1 MKKFLSILCTFCVS
15 AMTFAQSHSNY
26 SGSSRFTDNWSVT
39 LQGGLLT
46 GFNNFF
52 SGHTA
57 TAPTVT
63 IGLDKYITPWL
74 GFGIEGRTLIGTGH
88 GHVDGICYS
97 GVPNA
102 YNTHTAFD
110 AVNVSSYA
118 KFNIINMFSY
128 DGRRKFFEPVVYT
141 GIGWGHQNCSK
152 SFDRN
157 YMTFRSG
164 IELNFNLGKE
174 RAWAVVVNPSV
185 NYGDINNGKLM
196 KSHGYFEANAGL
208 VYHFKTS
215 NGTHDF
221 TKTKLYDQTEIDH
234 LNAVISSLK
243 TANQGQE
250 EEIECLKKCAAQH
263 DTIYIEKLEDNS
275 NKFYFEKNSMNLT
288 GDVSEL
294 AKSLKETGSTCV
306 ITGYASKE
314 GSEKRNNVLAERRAN
329 VLKQALVKSGV
340 AASKITVV
348 NGGSTDK
355 FSKTSPEPNRVAV
368 VEK

>member
-1 MKKFLSILCTFCVS
+1 MKKFLSILCALCVS
-15 AMTFAQSHSNY
+15 AISFAQSQTNY
-26 SGSSRFTDNWSVT
+26 SGSSRFTDNWSVS
-39 LQGGLLT
+39 LQGGVLT

-63 IGLDKYITPWL
+63 IGIDKYITPWL

-110 AVNVSSYA
+110 AVNVSGYA

-128 DGRRKFFEPVVYT
+128 NGHRKFFEPVVYT

-164 IELNFNLGKE
+164 AELNFNLGKE

-185 NYGDINNGKLM
+185 VFGDINNGKLM
-196 KSHGYFEANAGL
+196 KSHGYFEVNAGL

-221 TKTKLYDQTEIDH
+221 AKAKLYDQTEIDH
-234 LNAVISSLK
+234 LNDVISSLK
-243 TANQGQE
+243 AVTQDQE
-250 EEIECLKKCAAQH
+250 EEIKCLKKCAVQH

-294 AKSLKETGSTCV
+294 ANSLKESGSTCV

-314 GSEKRNNVLAERRAN
+314 GSEKRNNVLSERRAYA
-329 VLKQALVKSGV
+329 LKQALVKSGV
-340 AASKITVV
+340 EASKIKVI

-355 FSKTSPEPNRVAV
+355 FSKTSFEPNRVAV

>member
-15 AMTFAQSHSNY
+15 AMTFAQSQSNY

-39 LQGGLLT
+39 LQGGVLT

-63 IGLDKYITPWL
+63 IGLDKYITPWF

-88 GHVDGICYS
+88 GHVDGVCYS
-97 GVPNA
+97 DVPNA

-110 AVNVSSYA
+110 AVNVSGYA
-118 KFNIINMFSY
+118 KFNIINMFNY
-128 DGRRKFFEPVVYT
+128 KGKRKLFEPAVYA
-141 GIGWGHQNCSK
+141 GLGWGHQTCSK

-164 IELNFNLGKE
+164 VELNFNLGKE

-185 NYGDINNGKLM
+185 VFGGIDNGKLM
-196 KSHGYFEANAGL
+196 KSHGHFEANAGL

-215 NGTHDF
+215 NGTHAF
-221 TKTKLYDQTEIDH
+221 TKAKLYDQAEIDH
-234 LNAVISSLK
+234 LNGVISSLK
-243 TANQGQE
+243 A
-250 EEIECLKKCAAQH
+250 EIECPKKMTALH
-263 DTIYIEKLEDNS
+263 DTIYIETRADNS
-275 NKFYFEKNSMNLT
+275 NKFYFEKNSLNLT

-294 AKSLKETGSTCV
+294 ANSLKESDSTCV

-314 GSEKRNNVLAERRAN
+314 GSEKRNNELAERRAQ
-329 VLKQALVKSGV
+329 VLKTALVKSGV
-340 AASKITVV
+340 SASKIKVI

-355 FSKTSPEPNRVAV
+355 FSKTSLEPNRVAV

>member
-1 MKKFLSILCTFCVS
+1 MKKFFSILFALCTS
-15 AMTFAQSHSNY
+15 MMSFAQSQSNY
-26 SGSSRFTDNWSVT
+26 SGSSRFTDNWSVS
-39 LQGGLLT
+39 LQGGVLT

-63 IGLDKYITPWL
+63 IGLDKYITPWFGL
-74 GFGIEGRTLIGTGH
+74 GIEGRTLIGTG
-88 GHVDGICYS
+88 GSDY
-97 GVPNA
+97 NTF
-102 YNTHTAFD
+102 NTHTAFD
-110 AVNVSSYA
+110 AVNVSGYV
-118 KFNIINMFSY
+118 KLNIINMFNY
-128 DGRRKFFEPVVYT
+128 KGKRHLFEPVIYT
-141 GIGWGHQNCSK
+141 GLGWGHQTCSK
-152 SFDRN
+152 TFDRN

-164 IELNFNLGKE
+164 TELNFNLGKE
-174 RAWAVVVNPSV
+174 RAWTVVVNPSV
-185 NYGDINNGKLM
+185 VFGDIDNGKLM
-196 KSHGYFEANAGL
+196 KSHGHFELNAGI

-221 TKTKLYDQTEIDH
+221 KDARLYDQTEIDH
-234 LNAVISSLK
+234 FNDVISSLK

-250 EEIECLKKCAAQH
+250 EINLPKKCVYQH

-275 NKFYFEKNSMNLT
+275 NKFYFEKNSLNLT

-294 AKSLKETGSTCV
+294 ANSLKESGSTCV

-314 GSEKRNNVLAERRAN
+314 GSEKRNNVLAEHRAN
-329 VLKQALVKSGV
+329 VLKNALVKSGV
-340 AASKITVV
+340 KASKIKVV

-355 FSKTSPEPNRVAV
+355 FSKTSFEPNRVAV